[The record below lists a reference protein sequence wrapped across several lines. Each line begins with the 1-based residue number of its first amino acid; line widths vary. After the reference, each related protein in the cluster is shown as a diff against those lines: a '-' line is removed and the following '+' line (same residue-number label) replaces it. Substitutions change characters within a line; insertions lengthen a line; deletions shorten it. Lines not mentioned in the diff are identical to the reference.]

1 MKLLKCVCISLLF
14 CNYVYADQSVEKLL
28 ERCNQ
33 EDISTIV
40 SQSQNPGKTF
50 DDVNNLIRTF
60 AQRYKESINTNQD
73 VDFALTHSAEQRKT
87 IDAYGDCVK
96 KIKNP
101 TTFLALNLALYK
113 LAIGKVTNGYSS
125 DFVVARNIVD
135 NECQKTGI
143 KAVCETAEIMSNV
156 KQAERFTTLGEHF
169 KYSLPNNLCELHSTD
184 PIEKNLLQQAKS
196 TTPKADIPVFFVDCN
211 SLNKVKSGIEV
222 PQFPTFGA
230 IKNLKQKYIFSKQS
244 FLEEMAKR
252 FNVDSASLN
261 KLVDE
266 NMKKGAENLDYQAEV
281 SASST
286 KYMGRDE
293 DSIYIAGNSVLN
305 GEKYKFIS
313 AFSLQKGVVFNI
325 EIYSADKNTKT
336 NELLKFVA
344 GLKNN
349 LK

>member
-1 MKLLKCVCISLLF
+1 MRFFSCAVLAC
-14 CNYVYADQSVEKLL
+14 
-28 ERCNQ
+28 
-33 EDISTIV
+33 
-40 SQSQNPGKTF
+40 
-50 DDVNNLIRTF
+50 LIC
-60 AQRYKESINTNQD
+60 TN
-73 VDFALTHSAEQRKT
+73 AS
-87 IDAYGDCVK
+87 
-96 KIKNP
+96 
-101 TTFLALNLALYK
+101 
-113 LAIGKVTNGYSS
+113 
-125 DFVVARNIVD
+125 
-135 NECQKTGI
+135 
-143 KAVCETAEIMSNV
+143 
-156 KQAERFTTLGEHF
+156 QAESFTTLGEYF
-169 KYSLPNNLCELHSTD
+169 NYTLSGEYCVLHEND
-184 PIEKNLLQQAKS
+184 PVENTLLLQARS

-293 DSIYIAGNSVLN
+293 DSIYIAGNSVPN

-313 AFSLQKGVVFNI
+313 AYSLQKGVVFNI

-336 NELLKFVA
+336 NELLKFVSD
-344 GLKNN
+344 LKNN